1 MLYFRHIPHLH
12 SHLGIKTLR
21 IRSDKHK
28 HILEQGGSL
37 EIILE
42 QPHFADKKCSEWK
55 VTYVEKM
62 QFGEDKEKIK
72 GSGGGKSEKG
82 KSNNYIQ

>member
-1 MLYFRHIPHLH
+1 MFRME
-12 SHLGIKTLR
+12 
-21 IRSDKHK
+21 SD
-28 HILEQGGSL
+28 L
-37 EIILE
+37 
-42 QPHFADKKCSEWK
+42 
-55 VTYVEKM
+55 YVEKM